1 MVTLCLLYNISCHLL
16 KFHKLKEKNEK
27 YLHLHLRYIM
37 NTKIINL
44 VGSPSSGKSLIA
56 ALLFAELKMMHKR
69 AEYVQEYAKT
79 LVWQN
84 RLDELANQ
92 YNVTTEQY
100 KMIKAVNNK
109 VEYICL
115 DSPLLLGLYY
125 NRYHPDNVSNVE
137 KTEKMILNRI
147 KEFDNIYIFIE
158 RNKEFPY
165 ELEGRI
171 HNEKESDEI
180 SFKLLDILKEF
191 ELPFKSFKSDKSNI
205 HDMMEYI
212 LNV

>member
-1 MVTLCLLYNISCHLL
+1 MKINKKYNL
-16 KFHKLKEKNEK
+16 K
-27 YLHLHLRYIM
+27 YIM
-37 NTKIINL
+37 HTKIINL

-69 AEYVQEYAKT
+69 TEYVQEYAKT

-92 YNVTTEQY
+92 YNVTMEQY
-100 KMIKAVNNK
+100 KMINSVNGK

-115 DSPLLLGLYY
+115 DSPLLLGIYY

-137 KTEKMILNRI
+137 KTEKMILDKI

-165 ELEGRI
+165 EIEGRI
-171 HNEKESDEI
+171 HNEKESDDI
-180 SFKLLDILKEF
+180 SIKLKEILKEF
-191 ELPFKSFKSDKSNI
+191 KLPYKSFRSDKSNI
-205 HDMMEYI
+205 QEMLQYI
-212 LNV
+212 KSL

>member
-1 MVTLCLLYNISCHLL
+1 MQ
-16 KFHKLKEKNEK
+16 
-27 YLHLHLRYIM
+27 
-37 NTKIINL
+37 TKIINL

-92 YNVTTEQY
+92 YNVTMEQY
-100 KMIKAVNNK
+100 KMIESVNGK

-115 DSPLLLGLYY
+115 DSPLLLGIYY

-137 KTEKMILNRI
+137 KTEKMILDKI

-165 ELEGRI
+165 EIEGRI
-171 HNEKESDEI
+171 HNEKESDDI
-180 SFKLLDILKEF
+180 SIKLMEILKEF
-191 ELPFKSFKSDKSNI
+191 KIPYKSFRSDKSNI
-205 HDMMEYI
+205 KEMIEYI
-212 LNV
+212 KAF

>member
-1 MVTLCLLYNISCHLL
+1 M
-16 KFHKLKEKNEK
+16 KLKETTTPI
-27 YLHLHLRYIM
+27 IM
-37 NTKIINL
+37 RTKIINL

-100 KMIKAVNNK
+100 KMIKSVNGK

-115 DSPLLLGLYY
+115 DSPLLLGIYY

-137 KTEKMILNRI
+137 KTEKMILEKM

-165 ELEGRI
+165 EIEGRI
-171 HNEKESDEI
+171 HNEKESDDI
-180 SFKLLDILKEF
+180 SIKLIEILKEF
-191 ELPFKSFKSDKSNI
+191 KLPYKSFRSSLTECRK
-205 HDMMEYI
+205 
-212 LNV
+212 

>member
-1 MVTLCLLYNISCHLL
+1 M
-16 KFHKLKEKNEK
+16 KLKETTTPI
-27 YLHLHLRYIM
+27 IM
-37 NTKIINL
+37 RTKIINL

-100 KMIKAVNNK
+100 KMIKSVNGK

-115 DSPLLLGLYY
+115 DSPLLLGIYY

-137 KTEKMILNRI
+137 KTEKMILEKM

-165 ELEGRI
+165 EIEGRI
-171 HNEKESDEI
+171 HNEKESDDI
-180 SFKLLDILKEF
+180 SIKLIEILKEF
-191 ELPFKSFKSDKSNI
+191 KLPYKSFRSDKSNI
-205 HDMMEYI
+205 QEMIDYI
-212 LNV
+212 KAFS

>member
-1 MVTLCLLYNISCHLL
+1 M
-16 KFHKLKEKNEK
+16 
-27 YLHLHLRYIM
+27 R
-37 NTKIINL
+37 TKIINL

-100 KMIKAVNNK
+100 KMIKSVNGK

-115 DSPLLLGLYY
+115 DSPLLLGIYY

-137 KTEKMILNRI
+137 KTEKMILDKI

-165 ELEGRI
+165 EIEGRI
-171 HNEKESDEI
+171 HNEKESDDI
-180 SFKLLDILKEF
+180 SIKLMEILKEF
-191 ELPFKSFKSDKSNI
+191 KIPYKSFRSDKSNI
-205 HDMMEYI
+205 KEMIEYI
-212 LNV
+212 KAF

>member
-1 MVTLCLLYNISCHLL
+1 MKINKKYNL
-16 KFHKLKEKNEK
+16 K
-27 YLHLHLRYIM
+27 YIM
-37 NTKIINL
+37 QTKIINL

-69 AEYVQEYAKT
+69 TEYVQEYAKT

-92 YNVTTEQY
+92 YNVTMEQY
-100 KMIKAVNNK
+100 KMINSVNGK

-115 DSPLLLGLYY
+115 DSPLLLGIYY

-137 KTEKMILNRI
+137 KTEKMILDKI

-165 ELEGRI
+165 EIEGRI
-171 HNEKESDEI
+171 HNEKESDDI
-180 SFKLLDILKEF
+180 SIKLKEILKEF
-191 ELPFKSFKSDKSNI
+191 RIPYKSFRSDKSNI
-205 HDMMEYI
+205 QEMLQYI
-212 LNV
+212 KSL

>member
-1 MVTLCLLYNISCHLL
+1 MKYLI
-16 KFHKLKEKNEK
+16 KLK
-27 YLHLHLRYIM
+27 YLNTYSKKMNINIKVYIYIM
-37 NTKIINL
+37 RTKIINL

-69 AEYVQEYAKT
+69 TEYVQEYAKT

-92 YNVTTEQY
+92 YNVTMEQY
-100 KMIKAVNNK
+100 KMINSVNQK

-125 NRYHPDNVSNVE
+125 NRHHTDNVSNVK
-137 KTEKMILNRI
+137 KTEKMILDKI

-158 RNKEFPY
+158 RNTEFPY
-165 ELEGRI
+165 EIEGRI
-171 HNEKESDEI
+171 HNEQESNEI
-180 SFKLLDILKEF
+180 SLKLIDILKEF
-191 ELPFKSFKSDKSNI
+191 KLPYKSFRSDKSNI
-205 HDMMEYI
+205 QEMIQYI
-212 LNV
+212 LD

>member
-1 MVTLCLLYNISCHLL
+1 
-16 KFHKLKEKNEK
+16 
-27 YLHLHLRYIM
+27 M

-56 ALLFAELKMMHKR
+56 ALLFTELKMMHKR
-69 AEYVQEYAKT
+69 TEYVQEYAKT

-100 KMIKAVNNK
+100 KMIKAVNGK
-109 VEYICL
+109 VQYICL
-115 DSPLLLGLYY
+115 DSPLLLGIYY
-125 NRYHPDNVSNVE
+125 NRYHPDNVSNVA

-147 KEFDNIYIFIE
+147 NEFHNIYIFIE

-180 SFKLLDILKEF
+180 SIKLKEILKEF
-191 ELPFKSFKSDKSNI
+191 NIPFKTFKSDKSNI
-205 HDMMEYI
+205 QEMMKYI
-212 LNV
+212 LNI

>member
-1 MVTLCLLYNISCHLL
+1 MKINKKYNL
-16 KFHKLKEKNEK
+16 K
-27 YLHLHLRYIM
+27 YIM
-37 NTKIINL
+37 HTKIINL

-69 AEYVQEYAKT
+69 TEYVQEYAKT

-92 YNVTTEQY
+92 YNVTMEQY
-100 KMIKAVNNK
+100 KMINSVNGK

-115 DSPLLLGLYY
+115 DSPLLLGIYY

-137 KTEKMILNRI
+137 KTEKMILDKI

-165 ELEGRI
+165 EIEGRI
-171 HNEKESDEI
+171 HNEKESDDI
-180 SFKLLDILKEF
+180 SIKLKEILKEF
-191 ELPFKSFKSDKSNI
+191 RIPYKSFRSDKSNI
-205 HDMMEYI
+205 QEMLQYI
-212 LNV
+212 KSL